1 MVNKLILFICLLGLM
16 NACTYRKQEMELV
29 ETKCKNFKV
38 ETPLYEWIEDPT
50 CDGDPKT
57 GQLKIVINYSGEADC
72 INKVLI
78 EPEFYKVD
86 NTKLTAQS
94 YTSSVTVGEPTIEI
108 TGTEIIL
115 IFDFEMLTIADA
127 NDLNHIL
134 FEFYTTNEIGNKSK
148 PISLRVNG
156 TCSTVASNTYTVQ
169 QTVDVPSKN
178 VVVTFFDDA
187 AEDQD
192 VISVNL
198 NGVWVI
204 ENLTLTNAEQ
214 NFSFVVNNGNN
225 NLVVF
230 AVNEGTTG
238 PNTVAIKVNG
248 GTSINLSPDLETG
261 KAINIRF

>member
-1 MVNKLILFICLLGLM
+1 MVNKIILVLSLIGLI
-16 NACTYRKQEMELV
+16 NSCTYRKQEMELI
-29 ETKCKNFKV
+29 ETKCKKFKV
-38 ETPLYEWIEDPT
+38 ETPLYEWLEDPT

-57 GQLKIVINYSGEADC
+57 GQLRIVLNYSGEADC
-72 INKVLI
+72 IKNVLI
-78 EPEFYKVD
+78 EPQFYRVD
-86 NTKLTAQS
+86 NSKLEPQS
-94 YTSSVTVGEPTIEI
+94 YTSSVTVGEPSIQI
-108 TGTEIIL
+108 TSTEIIL
-115 IFDFEMLTIADA
+115 IFDFEMKTNEEA

-156 TCSTVASNTYTVQ
+156 TCSTVADNTYTVQ
-169 QTVDVPSKN
+169 QTVDVNSKN

-225 NLVVF
+225 DLVVF

-238 PNTVAIKVNG
+238 PNTVAIKING